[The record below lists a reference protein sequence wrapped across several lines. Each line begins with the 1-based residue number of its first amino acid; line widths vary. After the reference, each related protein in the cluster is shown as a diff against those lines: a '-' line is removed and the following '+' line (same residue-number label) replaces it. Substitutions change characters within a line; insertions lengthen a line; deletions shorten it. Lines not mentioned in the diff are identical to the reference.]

1 MATAIISFPRQPTTS
16 NREPNSTAIRP
27 EAGAEP
33 AAPTHEL
40 WRRLPADAFGEAERA
55 ALQSLLAST
64 RPFGVAHWPEAVAG
78 DDAAAVAMAMK
89 LSGVDVL
96 DTYRHDLVLS
106 MLLWHAL
113 KGSPAAKSTLAF
125 TLDRRRYLGEDVDA
139 LTRSWR
145 GPSRAE
151 IRRAALGDLMEALS

>member
-1 MATAIISFPRQPTTS
+1 MPSAILSFPRQSTHSTS
-16 NREPNSTAIRP
+16 DTMPASEQVMQTDTAI
-27 EAGAEP
+27 
-33 AAPTHEL
+33 PTHQL
-40 WRRLPADAFGEAERA
+40 WRRLPKEAFGEAERA

-64 RPFGVAHWPEAVAG
+64 RPFGVAHWPEALAG
-78 DDAAAVAMAMK
+78 DPAAAVAMAMK

-96 DTYRHDLVLS
+96 DTYRHDVVLS

-113 KGSPAAKSTLAF
+113 SGSSAAQANLAF
-125 TLDRRRYLGEDVDA
+125 TLDRRRYIGEDVEA

-151 IRRAALGDLMEALS
+151 IRRAALRDLMEALS

>member
-1 MATAIISFPRQPTTS
+1 MATAIFSFPRQPTPPHG
-16 NREPNSTAIRP
+16 EPKSTFMPPA
-27 EAGAEP
+27 AAEP
-33 AAPTHEL
+33 AALTHEL
-40 WRRLPADAFGEAERA
+40 WRRLPREAFGEAERS

-64 RPFGVAHWPEAVAG
+64 RPFGVAHWPEALAG
-78 DDAAAVAMAMK
+78 DAAAAVAMAMK
-89 LSGVDVL
+89 LTGIDVL

-113 KGSPAAKSTLAF
+113 KGSPAAKAILAL
-125 TLDRRRYLGEDVDA
+125 TLDRRRYLVEDVDA

-151 IRRAALGDLMEALS
+151 IRRAELRDLMEALS

>member
-1 MATAIISFPRQPTTS
+1 MATAILPFPRQPTPPHG
-16 NREPNSTAIRP
+16 EPKSTVIP
-27 EAGAEP
+27 P
-33 AAPTHEL
+33 AAAELATLTHEL
-40 WRRLPADAFGEAERA
+40 WRRLPREAFGEAERA

-64 RPFGVAHWPEAVAG
+64 RPFGVAHWPEALAG

-96 DTYRHDLVLS
+96 DTYRHDVVLS

-113 KGSPAAKSTLAF
+113 NGSAAARTTLAF
-125 TLDRRRYLGEDVDA
+125 TLDRRRYIGEDVDA

-151 IRRAALGDLMEALS
+151 IRRAELRDLMEALS

>member
-1 MATAIISFPRQPTTS
+1 MATAILSFPRQPTPPY
-16 NREPNSTAIRP
+16 REPKSAFMP
-27 EAGAEP
+27 PAAAEP

-40 WRRLPADAFGEAERA
+40 WRRLPREAFGEAERA
-55 ALQSLLAST
+55 ALQTLLAST
-64 RPFGVAHWPEAVAG
+64 WPFDVAHWPEALAG
-78 DDAAAVAMAMK
+78 DNAAAVAMVMK

-106 MLLWHAL
+106 MLLQHAL
-113 KGSPAAKSTLAF
+113 NGSAAARTTLAF
-125 TLDRRRYLGEDVDA
+125 TLDRRRYLGEDVEA

-151 IRRAALGDLMEALS
+151 IRRAELSELMEALS

>member
-1 MATAIISFPRQPTTS
+1 MASAIFVFPRRSMRIEPKTIPSQRQTAANETAI
-16 NREPNSTAIRP
+16 
-27 EAGAEP
+27 
-33 AAPTHEL
+33 PTHQL

-55 ALQSLLAST
+55 ALQSLFAST
-64 RPFGVAHWPEAVAG
+64 RPFGVAHWAEALAG

-89 LSGVDVL
+89 LTGIDVL
-96 DTYRHDLVLS
+96 DTYRHDVVLS

-113 KGSPAAKSTLAF
+113 NGSPAAKITLAF
-125 TLDRRRYLGEDVDA
+125 TIDRRRFLGEDVDA

-151 IRRAALGDLMEALS
+151 IRRAELRDLMEALS

>member
-1 MATAIISFPRQPTTS
+1 MATAILSFPRQPTPPH
-16 NREPNSTAIRP
+16 REAKSAFLPPA
-27 EAGAEP
+27 AAEP
-33 AAPTHEL
+33 AAPAHEL
-40 WRRLPADAFGEAERA
+40 WRRLPKEAFGEAERA

-64 RPFGVAHWPEAVAG
+64 RPFGVAHWPEAIAG

-89 LSGVDVL
+89 LAGIDVL
-96 DTYRHDLVLS
+96 DTYRHDVVLS

-113 KGSPAAKSTLAF
+113 NGSAAARTTLAF
-125 TLDRRRYLGEDVDA
+125 TLDRRRFIGEDVDA

-151 IRRAALGDLMEALS
+151 IRRAELRDLMEALS